1 MVKQVTQGYPVMII
15 GAGVGGHA
23 LLEMFLE
30 ESLAQVIAIADL
42 NTNAPGIQLAKSY
55 GIPTFSSATEA
66 LQSCQ
71 HYKDCIVYNL
81 SQDDSVNEAVIRVF
95 GDHRAASGPEVKL
108 FWQIVM
114 NLKETKNALEKSQN
128 QLQAIIHNAM
138 DGIITLN
145 EAGDIQG
152 FNPAA
157 VQIFGY
163 TPDEISGKNIRM
175 LLPEQNGGDTTS
187 TFRCECDPQH
197 KSVLPEQNGG
207 DTTSTPY
214 LHTDIAKI
222 AGESGREVIAVKK
235 GGEEFSMEIS
245 VSEMML
251 GGERYFIGIARDITQ
266 RKLAE
271 QKIAHLAHH
280 DYLTDLPNRAL
291 FLNKLEQ
298 SVLLA
303 KRNNYKVGVLFLD
316 LDGFKQVNDTQGHDI
331 GDLLLQA
338 VSQRLKGIIRA
349 SDTFARVG
357 GDEFTF
363 VLNNIES
370 DRNASIIAE
379 KIILALSEPF
389 LLKDKY
395 CRIGGSI
402 GISLFP
408 DSATDIEK
416 LIKQAD
422 QAMYLAKQSDKN
434 NYKFYRDIG

>member
-1 MVKQVTQGYPVMII
+1 MATQITRGYPVLII

-30 ESLAQVIAIADL
+30 ESLAEVIAIADL
-42 NTNAPGIQLAKSY
+42 NSGAPGILLAKSY
-55 GIPTFSSATEA
+55 GIPTYSNTIEA
-66 LQSCQ
+66 LQACKN
-71 HYKDCIVYNL
+71 YPDCIVYNL
-81 SQDDSVNEAVIRVF
+81 SQDDKVNAEVVKVF

-108 FWQIVM
+108 FWQMVM
-114 NLKETKNALEKSQN
+114 NLKQTKSALEKSQN
-128 QLQAIIHNAM
+128 QLQAIIYNAM

-145 EAGDIQG
+145 EAGEIQG

-163 TPDEISGKNIRM
+163 SQQEISGKNVSILM
-175 LLPEQNGGDTTS
+175 PESDPTEHDNPDYSYLPTS
-187 TFRCECDPQH
+187 
-197 KSVLPEQNGG
+197 
-207 DTTSTPY
+207 
-214 LHTDIAKI
+214 IAKI
-222 AGESGREVIAVKK
+222 AGKSGREVTAVKK
-235 GGEEFSMEIS
+235 SGEQFPMEIS

-303 KRNNYKVGVLFLD
+303 KRNNYKIGVLFLD
-316 LDGFKQVNDTQGHDI
+316 LDGFKQVNDTRGHDV

-338 VSQRLKGIIRA
+338 VAQRLKAIIRA

-370 DRNASIIAE
+370 DENASMIAE
-379 KIILALSEPF
+379 KIILALAEPF
-389 LLKDKY
+389 LLKGE
-395 CRIGGSI
+395 CCHIGGSI

-408 DSATDIEK
+408 DSASDIDK

-422 QAMYLAKQSDKN
+422 EAMYLAKQSGKN
-434 NYKFYRDIG
+434 NYKFYRDIV

>member
-1 MVKQVTQGYPVMII
+1 MLKKITQGYPVLII

-42 NTNAPGIQLAKSY
+42 NTNAPGIQLAKSF
-55 GIPTFSSATEA
+55 GIPTFSNTKQA
-66 LQSCQ
+66 LQACQ

-81 SQDDSVNEAVIRVF
+81 SQDDSVNAEVIEVF

-114 NLKETKNALEKSQN
+114 NLKETKSALEKSQN

-163 TPDEISGKNIRM
+163 SQEEVSGKNISM
-175 LLPEQNGGDTTS
+175 LLPEKNGYDSDAHPHLQT
-187 TFRCECDPQH
+187 
-197 KSVLPEQNGG
+197 N
-207 DTTSTPY
+207 
-214 LHTDIAKI
+214 IAKI
-222 AGESGREVIAVKK
+222 AGESGREIIAVKK
-235 GGEEFSMEIS
+235 NGEQFSMEIS

-303 KRNNYKVGVLFLD
+303 RRNNYKVGVLFLD
-316 LDGFKQVNDTQGHDI
+316 LDGFKQVNDTRGHDI
-331 GDLLLQA
+331 GDLLLKA
-338 VSQRLKGIIRA
+338 VTDRLKGIVRA

-370 DRNASIIAE
+370 DKNASIIAG

-395 CRIGGSI
+395 CHIGGSI

-422 QAMYLAKQSDKN
+422 QAMYLAKQSGKN